1 MEANRILILPK
12 ATFIGQERLDLVTRR
27 GGRGLMGVAEVCVC
41 VSVRAVK
48 KEEFVNS

>member
-27 GGRGLMGVAEVCVC
+27 GKGGLMGVGEVCVC
-41 VSVRAVK
+41 V
-48 KEEFVNS
+48 